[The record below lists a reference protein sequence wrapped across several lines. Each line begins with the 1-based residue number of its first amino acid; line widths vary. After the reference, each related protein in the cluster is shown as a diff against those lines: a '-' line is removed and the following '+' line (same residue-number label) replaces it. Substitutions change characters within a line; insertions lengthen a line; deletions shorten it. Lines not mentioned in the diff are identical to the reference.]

1 MYIHD
6 GYNCLPSRSAFNALA
21 HGSPCRS
28 RLPRPAAAVLHFS
41 LHAFIFPSSSPLLA
55 TALRVLC
62 EDGLVGLGQVLDL
75 ALLAVL

>member
-1 MYIHD
+1 
-6 GYNCLPSRSAFNALA
+6 LPLTSTAT
-21 HGSPCRS
+21 GSS
-28 RLPRPAAAVLHFS
+28 PAFS

-62 EDGLVGLGQVLDL
+62 EDGLVGLSKVLDL